1 MIKYVLDFFKALS
14 NLFMEKQLFE
24 IIKALSIILLLS
36 IPPWIVF
43 RGYIKDRLNRAFII
57 LIFIVYMVIT
67 LFTENF
73 MPFVLVMISIYLG
86 KKYGYDEEDE
96 FYLRPLGKRKILILI
111 YSLVFST
118 VIRVVNLVYALLLQ
132 QVFNVELKPQDVINI
147 FLNNGWGM
155 VAILLVISVVFAPV
169 VEEFIFRH
177 VFYKKLSKRIGIKW
191 SAVLS
196 SLLFTL
202 LHFNIAGSIS
212 FFAVGMY
219 NCYLYE
225 KHGYRA
231 AVLNHFIFNFTSTI
245 FIILI
250 KAANLKIA

>member
-1 MIKYVLDFFKALS
+1 MIKYILDFFKALS
-14 NLFMEKQLFE
+14 NMFIDRKLFE
-24 IIKALSIILLLS
+24 IIKSLSIILLLS
-36 IPPWIVF
+36 IPPWITF
-43 RGYIKDRLNRAFII
+43 RRYIKDRLNRAVII
-57 LIFIVYMVIT
+57 LIFIAYMGIA

-73 MPFVLVMISIYLG
+73 MPFVLVMLSIYFG

-96 FYLRPLGKRKILILI
+96 FYLRPLGNRKIIILI

-118 VIRVVNLVYALLLQ
+118 VIRVVNLVYALLIQ
-132 QVFNVELKPQDVINI
+132 KIFDIELKSQEVINI

-155 VAILLVISVVFAPV
+155 VVILMIISVIFAPV
-169 VEEFIFRH
+169 VEEYIFRH
-177 VFYKKLSKRIGIKW
+177 IFYKKMSKRIGVKW
-191 SAVLS
+191 SALLS

-202 LHFNIAGSIS
+202 LHFNIAGSIA

-245 FIILI
+245 FIVLI
-250 KAANLKIA
+250 KALNLNIA